1 MTSETDYAGKDV
13 PLETLESSDFSE
25 GEGGYDDVLYGSD
38 VQPPEMAKGYV
49 LVLEDSCRA
58 RYHRSRTAKDSP
70 FYVCLNQAGYR
81 SLAGGKHLVLRGQAR
96 AKSGVYGGIYGKNG
110 KLIGAQDGT
119 CTSPES
125 LSKIANERRKSDRA

>member
-1 MTSETDYAGKDV
+1 MPSETDYTGRVV
-13 PLETLESSDFSE
+13 PLKTLESTDSSE
-25 GEGGYDDVLYGSD
+25 EEGGYDDVSYRLD
-38 VQPPEMAKGYV
+38 VQPPEMAKGFV
-49 LVLEDSCRA
+49 LVLKDSCCT
-58 RYHRSRTAKDSP
+58 RYRHSRTAKDSP